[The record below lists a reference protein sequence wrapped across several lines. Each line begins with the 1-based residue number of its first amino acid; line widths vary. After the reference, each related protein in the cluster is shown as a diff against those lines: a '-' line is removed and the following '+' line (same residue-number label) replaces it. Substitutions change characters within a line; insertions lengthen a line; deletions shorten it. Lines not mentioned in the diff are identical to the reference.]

1 MFSTDALTWHLA
13 FRHHLRPESC
23 ESETG
28 FSHVAWVKV
37 GFNIAGG
44 QLRSLKKAVPY
55 KKDLLEN
62 RSQAFCGLRC
72 KSKSSFGY
80 DSAAGYIDSA
90 PTLVRIDSILP
101 CGTSPHTALARAFL
115 GYILGFVCAHASLGP
130 WERRP
135 LSSRF
140 TP

>member
-13 FRHHLRPESC
+13 FRHHLRLESC

-44 QLRSLKKAVPY
+44 QLRSFKKAVPY
-55 KKDLLEN
+55 KKALLEN
-62 RSQAFCGLRC
+62 RSQAFCGLQC

-90 PTLVRIDSILP
+90 P
-101 CGTSPHTALARAFL
+101 GTSPHTALARAFL
-115 GYILGFVCAHASLGP
+115 GYILGFVCAHALLGP
-130 WERRP
+130 WERRL

>member
-44 QLRSLKKAVPY
+44 QLRSFKKAVSY
-55 KKDLLEN
+55 KKDLLGKPFAGIL
-62 RSQAFCGLRC
+62 RSAMQVQ
-72 KSKSSFGY
+72 
-80 DSAAGYIDSA
+80 I
-90 PTLVRIDSILP
+90 ILWIRP
-101 CGTSPHTALARAFL
+101 ARLAILILLPHWL
-115 GYILGFVCAHASLGP
+115 
-130 WERRP
+130 E
-135 LSSRF
+135 
-140 TP
+140 

>member
-37 GFNIAGG
+37 GFNITGG
-44 QLRSLKKAVPY
+44 QLRSFKKAVPY

-62 RSQAFCGLRC
+62 RSQAFCGLQC

-90 PTLVRIDSILP
+90 PTLLRIDSILP
-101 CGTSPHTALARAFL
+101 CGTGLILRLPGHFWDIFLALYVHMLCWVL
-115 GYILGFVCAHASLGP
+115 GRDDC
-130 WERRP
+130 
-135 LSSRF
+135 
-140 TP
+140 